1 MQRRMAQWKKIEEE
15 ALKLEQ
21 QQSRSRSSSNDR
33 GEMSD
38 VSNLNLLI
46 TVSHL
51 VQELSCSLILLTAR
65 TCEYHPWSRS
75 NIT

>member
-38 VSNLNLLI
+38 VSNFVYNSQPTSLRVELL
-46 TVSHL
+46 V
-51 VQELSCSLILLTAR
+51 
-65 TCEYHPWSRS
+65 
-75 NIT
+75 NIDDS